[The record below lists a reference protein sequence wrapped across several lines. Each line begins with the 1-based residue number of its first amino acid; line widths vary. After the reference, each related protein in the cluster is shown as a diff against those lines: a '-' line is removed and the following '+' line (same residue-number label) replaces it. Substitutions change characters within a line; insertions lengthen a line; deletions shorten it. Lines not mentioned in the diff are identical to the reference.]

1 MTPPPLA
8 IVQARIGSTRLPGK
22 MLLPLGG
29 KPVVMWAVDAA
40 IKAFGAENVVA
51 TVPDSPE
58 NDELAAVL
66 GRVVAVVRSARK
78 ESDVLGRLSDA
89 AYMCRWEPESVC
101 VRVTP
106 DDWRKDPAA
115 LRRVAA
121 GARLPVE
128 IGGEACTL
136 HRLRTLDWTVYKE
149 RDREHV
155 SFALYHMPTLA
166 APADGLPWS
175 IDSQSDYDAAV
186 AHIEAIE
193 DDVAAFGGRT
203 PTAQPLTA
211 AWDQQAMLREFPG
224 A

>member
-1 MTPPPLA
+1 MALSPPPLA

-40 IKAFGAENVVA
+40 IAAFDAENVVA
-51 TVPDSPE
+51 TVPDTPE

-66 GRVVAVVRSARK
+66 GRAIAVIRSSRK
-78 ESDVLGRLSDA
+78 ESDVLGRLCDA
-89 AYMCRWEPESVC
+89 AYACRWAPESVC

-106 DDWRKDPAA
+106 DDWRKDPQA

-128 IGGEACTL
+128 RGGEACTL
-136 HRLRTLDWTVYKE
+136 QTLRTLDWTVYKE

-155 SFALYHMPTLA
+155 SFALFHSPTL
-166 APADGLPWS
+166 PPPVDGVPWS
-175 IDSQSDYDAAV
+175 IDTQADYDAAV
-186 AHIEAIE
+186 ALLAQREA
-193 DDVAAFGGRT
+193 A
-203 PTAQPLTA
+203 
-211 AWDQQAMLREFPG
+211 
-224 A
+224 